1 MKYCDPERHGD
12 QILNLLMEHGPLQ
25 AAEIRDHLGL
35 SQNCL
40 TYATRW
46 LKKQNLIRI
55 EFFRGGPTPEGRP
68 SKHYFLTSF
77 VGEGVDIEA
86 ILAEERR
93 KFRCCEN
100 CVHFRHGLKLFQW
113 KPCKACVRN
122 PKLQDAFELKK
133 EEEKKE

>member
-12 QILNLLMEHGPLQ
+12 QILNLLMERGPLR
-25 AAEIRDHLGL
+25 AAEIRKQLRL

-46 LKKQNLIRI
+46 LKEQNLIRI
-55 EFFRGGPTPEGRP
+55 DFFRGGPAPMERP
-68 SKHYFLTSF
+68 SKHYFLTTF
-77 VGEGVDIEA
+77 IGEGVDIEA

-100 CVHFRHGLKLFQW
+100 CIHLQRGQKFFNW
-113 KPCKACVRN
+113 KPCKACLRN

-133 EEEKKE
+133 KLG